1 MTGMWDSGLCPGEG
15 EGQLME
21 KDSPFLL
28 FSRLWLNWGGGL
40 WVQPERPYIEGGGVG
55 STLHGLQLLE

>member
-1 MTGMWDSGLCPGEG
+1 
-15 EGQLME
+15 ME

-40 WVQPERPYIEGGGVG
+40 WVRPERPYIEGGGVG